1 MSASHIIVKSQYR
14 GRIVEMYELLLC
26 VGMVTSQLFD
36 WAVQDAPGNWRWMFG
51 APLVPGIL
59 LLCTYR

>member
-1 MSASHIIVKSQYR
+1 
-14 GRIVEMYELLLC
+14 MYELLLC

-36 WAVQDAPGNWRWMFG
+36 WAVQDAPGNWRLMFG

-59 LLCTYR
+59 LLCTLMVMQQYRCVRCCMSR